1 VTDSHAQEPDD
12 AEASRETGTRQPA
25 HGNWRPFLAVEAG
38 TALSGIGN
46 GVTTVALPWLIL
58 ERTGSATAAGLL
70 AAITAVPTMIAA
82 LLSGTIVDRVGRRRV
97 SVISDVLSLV
107 SVALIPIL
115 DNRIGLDFTI
125 IAVLAVFGAVFDPAG
140 MGARESMVPEAAES
154 AHLTLSKA
162 NGIHEAVWGGAFV
175 IGPAVGGVL
184 IGFFGASS
192 TFWVTAAMF
201 AASAI
206 VIAAVKIPGGDP
218 PQHRDEAGFVTA
230 TRHGIEFVWADRL
243 LRTLAILMMAL
254 VGIWLPVEG
263 VLLPVFY
270 EAQGSPG
277 NLGIVLMALALGG
290 IAGALAFGPLASRFK
305 MHSIFITCLIVTG
318 VGVLAMSTLP
328 TVVVLAGIA
337 VATGLA
343 FGPIQPIMNV
353 AMQTRTPS
361 RLRGRVVGMLTAIQY
376 AAGPFGF
383 LLAGPLVDAVGV
395 EWAFPIMAGL
405 LLLVCFSALAMRPL
419 RELNTL
425 DAHAPP
431 PLEETQPPRPMS

>member
-1 VTDSHAQEPDD
+1 MTDSVAPQPDD
-12 AEASRETGTRQPA
+12 AQASPKHGTQQPA
-25 HGNWRPFLAVEAG
+25 DRHWSPFLAVEAG

-46 GVTTVALPWLIL
+46 GVTTVALPWLVL
-58 ERTGSATAAGLL
+58 ERTGSATAAGVL
-70 AAITAVPTMIAA
+70 AAITAVPTMVAA
-82 LLSGTIVDRVGRRRV
+82 LLSGTIVDKVGRRRV
-97 SVISDVLSLV
+97 SVTSDVLSLV
-107 SVALIPIL
+107 SVALIPIV
-115 DNRIGLDFTI
+115 DSRIGLDFTL

-154 AHLTLSKA
+154 AGLTLSKA
-162 NGIHEAVWGGAFV
+162 NGIHEAVWGGAYV
-175 IGPAVGGVL
+175 IGPAIGGVL
-184 IGFFGASS
+184 IGLFGASA
-192 TFWVTAAMF
+192 TFWATAGMF

-206 VIAAVKIPGGDP
+206 VIALVKIPGGGP
-218 PQHRDEAGFVTA
+218 PQQRDETGFLTA
-230 TRHGIEFVWADRL
+230 TGQGIKFVWEDRL

-277 NLGIVLMALALGG
+277 RLGIVLMALSLGG

-305 MHSIFITCLIVTG
+305 MRTIFLTALLITG
-318 VGVLAMSTLP
+318 FGVLAMSTLP
-328 TVVVLAGIA
+328 TVVILSGIA

-361 RLRGRVVGMLTAIQY
+361 LLRGRVVGMLTAIQY

-395 EWAFPIMAGL
+395 EWAFPIMAAL
-405 LLLVCFSALAMRPL
+405 LLLICFSALAMRPL
-419 RELNTL
+419 RELNKL